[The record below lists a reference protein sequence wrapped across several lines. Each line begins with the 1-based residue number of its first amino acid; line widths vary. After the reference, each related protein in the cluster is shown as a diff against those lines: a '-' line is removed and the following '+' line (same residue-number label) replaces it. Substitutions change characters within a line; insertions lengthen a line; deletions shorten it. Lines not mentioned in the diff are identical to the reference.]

1 MLHTSKVEQ
10 ILVEPDYQTIA
21 SNIGVSVRTV
31 VRSIQKLKELGE
43 ITSVRKKI
51 YISERQQLI
60 MLEEIEQLV
69 QR

>member
-1 MLHTSKVEQ
+1 M
-10 ILVEPDYQTIA
+10 EPDYQTIA

-51 YISERQQLI
+51 YISEKQQLI

>member
-1 MLHTSKVEQ
+1 M
-10 ILVEPDYQTIA
+10 EPDYQTIA

-51 YISERQQLI
+51 YISERRQLI